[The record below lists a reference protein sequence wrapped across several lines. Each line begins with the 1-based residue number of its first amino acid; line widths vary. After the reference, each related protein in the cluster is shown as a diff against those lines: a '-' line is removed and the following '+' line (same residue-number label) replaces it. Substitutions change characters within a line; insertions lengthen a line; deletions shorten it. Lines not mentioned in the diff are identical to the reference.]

1 MIGDIFKYL
10 GLLILLVVIQIL
22 VLDNINFGNS
32 LTFLFQPQIVI
43 MFVLLLPANINHI
56 WLIIIAFF
64 AGLLLDSLCN
74 TYGINAAILTLI
86 GFLRFYFTADVENE
100 ISGREEDKKIWTSKK
115 SKVWKWTYF
124 LGFIVLYQFLFVLID
139 TLGKNF
145 FTLGFWAIIVSSIVT
160 FFLILILEDLLFKP
174 SKS

>member
-86 GFLRFYFTADVENE
+86 GFLRFYFTNDLNDI
-100 ISGREEDKKIWTSKK
+100 ISKAPNFDILLITKIYNIKLEELYTKWVPGIYSTACYIISKK
-115 SKVWKWTYF
+115 G
-124 LGFIVLYQFLFVLID
+124 LDNFISHSSYNID
-139 TLGKNF
+139 NNNF
-145 FTLGFWAIIVSSIVT
+145 QIN
-160 FFLILILEDLLFKP
+160 
-174 SKS
+174 